1 MDTKLQGMEYLITI
15 DPKQDGYGVIYLV
28 RNVTHICYE
37 TVQEMLDIV
46 RVYKELWH
54 QKEHVLLTQY
64 LVAFK

>member
-28 RNVTHICYE
+28 HNVTHICYE

-46 RVYKELWH
+46 RVYKEL
-54 QKEHVLLTQY
+54 
-64 LVAFK
+64 